1 VSFLTNS
8 NQMVLWDWL
17 SQRVGIPYSSDFTA
31 LGRVV
36 DGKLIGVVGYNNF
49 TGTSCQMHMAGEG
62 RWMNREFLYEAFRY
76 PFETLG
82 LTMVLGNVPSG
93 NIRALRIDLKLGF
106 KELLYIPGAHPDGGI
121 HLLQMKRENCR
132 WLRNH
137 GKKEHSEAA

>member
-1 VSFLTNS
+1 MILTTEKQEVLYQFLR
-8 NQMVLWDWL
+8 DK
-17 SQRVGIPYSSDFTA
+17 VGIPWSSD
-31 LGRVV
+31 LVC
-36 DGKLIGVVGYNNF
+36 IGEVHEGGLVAVVGYNAF
-49 TGTSCQMHMAGEG
+49 TGTSCQMHMAGDHP
-62 RWMNREFLYEAFRY
+62 RWMTRKFLYEAFRY

-106 KELLYIPGAHPDGGI
+106 TELLYIPGAHPDGGI